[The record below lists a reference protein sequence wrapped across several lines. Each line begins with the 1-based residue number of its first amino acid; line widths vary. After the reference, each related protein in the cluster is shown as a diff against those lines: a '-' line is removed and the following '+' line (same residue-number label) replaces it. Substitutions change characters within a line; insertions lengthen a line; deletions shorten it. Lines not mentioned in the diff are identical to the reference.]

1 MRRQRRKLAEAAAET
16 RQILVADVLIAKED
30 HAVIEEGVPNL
41 GNLLGIQFASKIDA
55 EDLCPERPGQRPNFN
70 MRICRHDPSRWPY

>member
-1 MRRQRRKLAEAAAET
+1 
-16 RQILVADVLIAKED
+16 
-30 HAVIEEGVPNL
+30 VIEEGVPNL